1 MQPGLQEL
9 TIGIH
14 HVTLKNRKISVPTMG
29 DFLEIKEANPRISPW
44 TVWAT
49 EDTPNQAKLNHPDS
63 KTSFHPVNS
72 SGGIRPAGEVF
83 GNLNISLQH
92 RKFSIGIG
100 NQGDFGNGHK
110 IYLRRRYINLKDFG
124 FRSQRTGVHV
134 VGPFDQDVVQFD
146 SNDMQSFG
154 RPSLSIPY
162 GGVFYIEPNAIVS
175 PTINRPTVD
184 FFNRTIK
191 PVGSDHLQMGTKVS
205 DDTPFMWQGL
215 RIGELIKGNY
225 GGFENQVFGNTFI
238 SLKVRNVEAQG
249 FESFVM
255 EYDYTQFD
263 KRMRVVRQELPKQ
276 KLFIEPIGFD
286 NLTNGVPNINP
297 AAHYIRPDGNA
308 DQYRKGAF

>member
-1 MQPGLQEL
+1 M
-9 TIGIH
+9 
-14 HVTLKNRKISVPTMG
+14 NRDVDG
-29 DFLEIKEANPRISPW
+29 NAR
-44 TVWAT
+44 
-49 EDTPNQAKLNHPDS
+49 
-63 KTSFHPVNS
+63 
-72 SGGIRPAGEVF
+72 GEVF
-83 GNLNISLQH
+83 GGATISLQH
-92 RKFSIGIG
+92 RRLSIGLGDQNGFGSG
-100 NQGDFGNGHK
+100 NK
-110 IYLRRRYINLKDFG
+110 IDLKKRYINLNDFG

-146 SNDMQSFG
+146 SNDMQGFG
-154 RPSLSIPY
+154 RPSLGIPY
-162 GGVFYIEPNAIVS
+162 GGSFYIEPNAIVS

-191 PVGSDHLQMGTKVS
+191 TVGSNHLQMGTKAS
-205 DDTPFMWQGL
+205 NDTPFMWRGL

-225 GGFENQVFGNTFI
+225 GGFENEAFGNTFI

-276 KLFIEPIGFD
+276 KLFIESIGFVSSSY
-286 NLTNGVPNINP
+286 GVPNTKP

-308 DQYRKGAF
+308 DQFRKGAF